1 MTIHTSIEQPA
12 TLYAPERA
20 ASMVEELNSD
30 EYDDWNYTIEV
41 IEANRKYVR
50 IAITDEDG
58 GFVAHF
64 SG

>member
-1 MTIHTSIEQPA
+1 MTIHLSIDQPA

-20 ASMVEELNSD
+20 ANMVAELNSD
-30 EYDDWNYTIEV
+30 EYDDWDYTIEV
-41 IEANRKYVR
+41 IEANHKYVR

-58 GFVAHF
+58 EFVAHF